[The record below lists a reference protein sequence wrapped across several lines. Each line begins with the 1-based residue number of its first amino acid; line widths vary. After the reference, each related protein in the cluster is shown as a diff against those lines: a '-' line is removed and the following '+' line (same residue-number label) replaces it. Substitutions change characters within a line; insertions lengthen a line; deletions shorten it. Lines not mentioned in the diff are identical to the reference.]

1 MTEISTDDGIM
12 RARSQLGL
20 GPLTPARAWRVR
32 RIDWPG
38 KAYYLIVFGDAEAT
52 VAVAAIDAMSA
63 DVMASAV
70 IQGAGPH
77 LTVDADRALRKAR
90 LRGAQAELVWKP
102 CRASLSPLYPFWQV
116 SSGTETVYI
125 DQQGAVWTTLDLA
138 GPGG

>member
-1 MTEISTDDGIM
+1 MTEISADDGIM

-20 GPLTPARAWRVR
+20 GPRTPARAWRVR
-32 RIDWPG
+32 RIDGPD
-38 KAYYLIVFGDAEAT
+38 KVYYLILFGDAEAT
-52 VAVAAIDAMSA
+52 VAVAAVDAMSGE
-63 DVMASAV
+63 MMTSAV
-70 IQGAGPH
+70 LQGTGPH
-77 LTVDADRALRKAR
+77 LTVDADQALQKSGLTGAR
-90 LRGAQAELVWKP
+90 TELVWKP